1 MIFIK
6 KLLLS
11 LALIMSLTPIVKQHH
26 IDGRIITVYHNN
38 VIDII
43 PMSSRTTLYDYGS
56 NETIVVNN
64 NLIFTNVDGYSV
76 E

>member
-1 MIFIK
+1 MK

-26 IDGRIITVYHNN
+26 IDGRIITVCHNN
-38 VIDII
+38 VIDIM
-43 PMSSRTTLYDYGS
+43 PMSSNGTIYDYGS
-56 NETIVVNN
+56 SKTLVVNN
-64 NLIFTNVDGYSV
+64 NIIFSNVEDYSV

>member
-1 MIFIK
+1 
-6 KLLLS
+6 
-11 LALIMSLTPIVKQHH
+11 MSLVPIVKQCH
-26 IDGRIITVYHNN
+26 IDGRIITIHHND

-43 PMSSRTTLYDYGS
+43 PMPSKTTLYDYGS

-64 NLIFTNVDGYSV
+64 NIIFSNVKDYSV

>member
-1 MIFIK
+1 MK

-11 LALIMSLTPIVKQHH
+11 LALMMSLVPFVKQHH
-26 IDGRIITVYHNN
+26 IDGRIITIHHHDV
-38 VIDII
+38 VDII
-43 PMSSRTTLYDYGS
+43 PMSSKTTLYDYGS

-64 NLIFTNVDGYSV
+64 LIFSNVKDYSV

>member
-1 MIFIK
+1 MK
-6 KLLLS
+6 KVLV
-11 LALIMSLTPIVKQHH
+11 LALIMSLVPIIKQHH
-26 IDGRIITVYHNN
+26 IDGRIITIHHNN

-56 NETIVVNN
+56 SKTLVVN
-64 NLIFTNVDGYSV
+64 NLIFSNVKDYFV

>member
-1 MIFIK
+1 MK

-11 LALIMSLTPIVKQHH
+11 LALMISLVPFVKQHH
-26 IDGRIITVYHNN
+26 IDGRIITVCHND

-43 PMSSRTTLYDYGS
+43 PMSSNTTLYDYGS

-64 NLIFTNVDGYSV
+64 NIIFSNVKDYSV

>member
-1 MIFIK
+1 MK

-11 LALIMSLTPIVKQHH
+11 LALIMSLVPFVKQHR
-26 IDGRIITVYHNN
+26 IDGRIITVCHND

-43 PMSSRTTLYDYGS
+43 PMSSNTTLYDYGS

-64 NLIFTNVDGYSV
+64 NIIFSNVKDYSV